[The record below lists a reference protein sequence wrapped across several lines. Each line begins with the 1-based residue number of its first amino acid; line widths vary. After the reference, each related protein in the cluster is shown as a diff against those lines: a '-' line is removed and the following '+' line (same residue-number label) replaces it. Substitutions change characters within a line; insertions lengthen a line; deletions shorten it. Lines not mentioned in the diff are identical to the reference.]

1 MDGKWD
7 GPESVG
13 GAARLSRIGGSG
25 GGVWMG
31 VDGKCD
37 GSESVGGAAHFVEG
51 RWVRWGSVDGWGVRG
66 GPEGGRW
73 GSGGGRG
80 WDGGKRVD

>member
-13 GAARLSRIGGSG
+13 GAARLSRVGGSG

-31 VDGKCD
+31 GALEGGRRVG
-37 GSESVGGAAHFVEG
+37 GGAAGAAAGGMGEN
-51 RWVRWGSVDGWGVRG
+51 GST
-66 GPEGGRW
+66 E
-73 GSGGGRG
+73 
-80 WDGGKRVD
+80 